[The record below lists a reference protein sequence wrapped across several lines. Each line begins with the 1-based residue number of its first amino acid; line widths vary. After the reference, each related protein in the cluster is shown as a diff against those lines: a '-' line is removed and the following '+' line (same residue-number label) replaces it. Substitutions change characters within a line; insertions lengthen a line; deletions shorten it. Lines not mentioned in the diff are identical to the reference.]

1 MKKILRM
8 SPWAL
13 RNFNEVLEKFS
24 ARPIEGLSYLLPILA
39 MIISLICHL
48 INYIKFIMA
57 DGYSEQKNQVL
68 NEGNFFDDSSF
79 EYGLQN
85 IQGYIVIGILGIS
98 LLFMIIHYYCEELKF
113 RKVTMSICLILLLV
127 AGVLFVPM
135 VNNHIFDKWL
145 LCLSGATLIFVINMF
160 FSESRNAIT
169 NMISSICHSYIVIPS
184 FFWLVQNII
193 SVAVLIFVI
202 MIMIFVVKTFFAA
215 GDGTS
220 SQTNHAQSQRE
231 SAFEE
236 RQRERERDEAI
247 RQENKRQQLEREIRR
262 LEDAIWKHNNHD
274 LGYGN
279 IDVRS
284 CENEIAKLR
293 MRLAQLGK

>member
-1 MKKILRM
+1 M

-13 RNFNEVLEKFS
+13 RNFSEVLEKFS

-48 INYIKFIMA
+48 INYIKFIVA
-57 DGYSEQKNQVL
+57 DGYSEQKNKVL

-98 LLFMIIHYYCEELKF
+98 LLFMIIHYYCKETKF

-127 AGVLFVPM
+127 AGVLFIPM

-160 FSESRNAIT
+160 FSDSRNAIT
-169 NMISSICHSYIVIPS
+169 NMLSSICHTYIVIPL
-184 FFWLVQNII
+184 FFWLIQNII
-193 SVAVLIFVI
+193 SVAVLLFII
-202 MIMIFVVKTFFAA
+202 IMIFVVKTFLAV

-220 SQTNHAQSQRE
+220 SQTNHTQSQRE
-231 SAFEE
+231 SAYEE
-236 RQRERERDEAI
+236 RQRERERAEVI
-247 RQENKRQQLEREIRR
+247 RRENERQQLEGEIRR
-262 LEDAIWKHNNHD
+262 LEDAIWKHNKHE

-279 IDVRS
+279 VDVRS
-284 CENEIAKLR
+284 CENKIAKLR